1 MKILRGVLGTTAALA
16 LVLALAACGGYGS
29 SDEGDEG
36 GSTTI
41 GGMSAEL
48 HGTKD
53 VSGETGK
60 VEIEMYDD
68 YFEPTI
74 LKGTPGQTVTLEL
87 KNEGENPHTLTI
99 SDQNIDQEVQ
109 PADEAEADVTFPE
122 TGELT
127 FVCRFHENKGMV
139 GALEVSGGSSSTKTN
154 ETTTGETST
163 GETSTSTSESDY

>member
-1 MKILRGVLGTTAALA
+1 MKTFRGVLGLTAALV
-16 LVLALAACGGYGS
+16 LVLAVAACGGYGS
-29 SDEGDEG
+29 DNGDEGEG

-41 GGMSAEL
+41 GGMTAEL

-99 SDQNIDQEVQ
+99 SDQNVDQEVQ
-109 PADEAEADVTFPE
+109 PGDEAEADVTFPE

-127 FVCRFHENKGMV
+127 FVCRFHESNGMV
-139 GALEVSGGSSSTKTN
+139 GALEVSGTTPSTTTESTTTTSSS
-154 ETTTGETST
+154 
-163 GETSTSTSESDY
+163 DY